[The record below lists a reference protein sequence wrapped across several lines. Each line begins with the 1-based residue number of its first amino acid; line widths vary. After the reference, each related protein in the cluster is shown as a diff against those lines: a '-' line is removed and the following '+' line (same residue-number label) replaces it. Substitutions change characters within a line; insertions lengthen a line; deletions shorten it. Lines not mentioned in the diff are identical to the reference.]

1 MCTVNTLDLDNLI
14 MDAYMK
20 GSSSNEFEKFIDWFK
35 RNCKYSNE
43 DSIEKYID
51 CILGTAM
58 TILDTCEMQPK
69 NNNDMQGYLEAI
81 QEKDMT
87 RNIKTFLDEGFA
99 FSK

>member
-1 MCTVNTLDLDNLI
+1 MSTDIPLNLDKLI
-14 MDAYMK
+14 LDAYMY

-43 DSIEKYID
+43 DIIEKYTD
-51 CILGTAM
+51 CIIGTAM
-58 TILDTCEMQPK
+58 TIFDTCEMQPK
-69 NNNDMQGYLEAI
+69 NNNDMQKYLEAI
-81 QEKDMT
+81 PEKDRT